1 MKKIDIVKNRFVF
14 IVPSFVFH
22 FLFYL
27 LPIIL
32 MIILAFFSWDLLNS
46 PSFVGLEN
54 FKGLIQDKWFWNSIV
69 VTLKYTFFTLPI
81 VFVTSLILGLLLQEE
96 NRFSKVMRIFF
107 YWPYMIPMVAGG
119 TMWKWLLSR
128 DFGLVNHILN
138 QLGFNPVSWL
148 ENPTLALLSVVI
160 VQAWVLSGF
169 MMMLYIVG
177 LQAVP
182 EEFYE
187 AASIDGASNF
197 QKFWFI
203 TLPLLRNTHISV
215 ITLTIANC
223 FRNFTIAYI
232 MTTGGPGYA
241 TTVAPLYIY
250 QKAFTDFR
258 IGYSSAGSIVILLIS
273 LVIAYVVSKVQER
286 DLEGGK
292 I

>member
-32 MIILAFFSWDLLNS
+32 MIILAFFSWDLLNT

-54 FKGLIQDKWFWNSIV
+54 FKDLIHDKWFWNSIV
-69 VTLKYTFFTLPI
+69 VTLEYTFLTLPI

-96 NRFSKVMRIFF
+96 NRFSKVMRVFF

-128 DFGLVNHILN
+128 DFGLINHILV

-148 ENPTLALLSVVI
+148 ENPTSALFSVVI
-160 VQAWVLSGF
+160 VQAWILSGF

-177 LQAVP
+177 LQALP
-182 EEFYE
+182 QEFYE

-203 TLPLLRNTHISV
+203 TMPLLRNTHISV

-223 FRNFTIAYI
+223 FKNFTVVYI

-258 IGYSSAGSIVILLIS
+258 IGYASAGSIVILLIS
-273 LVIAYVVSKVQER
+273 VVIAYVVRKVQER
-286 DLEGGK
+286 DLEEGK

>member
-1 MKKIDIVKNRFVF
+1 MVKNRFVF
-14 IVPSFVFH
+14 IIPSFVFH

-54 FKGLIQDKWFWNSIV
+54 FKDLMEDKWFWNSIV

-81 VFVTSLILGLLLQEE
+81 VFITSLILGLLLQEE
-96 NRFSKVMRIFF
+96 NSFSKIMRVFF

-119 TMWKWLLSR
+119 TMWKWLLSK
-128 DFGLVNHILN
+128 DFGLVNHILK
-138 QLGFNPVSWL
+138 QLGFNPINWL
-148 ENPTLALLSVVI
+148 DNPTLALFSVVI
-160 VQAWVLSGF
+160 VQTWVLSGF

-177 LQAVP
+177 LQALP

-203 TLPLLRNTHISV
+203 TMPLLRNTHISV

-223 FRNFTIAYI
+223 FRNFTIVYI

-258 IGYSSAGSIVILLIS
+258 IGYASAGSIVILLIS
-273 LVIAYVVSKVQER
+273 LVIAYVVRKVQER

>member
-1 MKKIDIVKNRFVF
+1 MKKIDIVKNRFAF
-14 IVPSFVFH
+14 IIPSFVFH

-32 MIILAFFSWDLLNS
+32 MIILAFFSWDLLNP

-54 FKGLIQDKWFWNSIV
+54 FKVLIQDKWFWNSIV

-96 NRFSKVMRIFF
+96 NRFSKVMRVFF

-119 TMWKWLLSR
+119 TMWKWLLSK
-128 DFGLVNHILN
+128 DFGLVNHILK
-138 QLGFNPVSWL
+138 QLGFNPINWL
-148 ENPTLALLSVVI
+148 DNPTLALFSVVI
-160 VQAWVLSGF
+160 VQTWVLSGF

-177 LQAVP
+177 LQALP

-187 AASIDGASNF
+187 AASIDGASNL

-203 TLPLLRNTHISV
+203 TMPLLRNTHISV

-223 FRNFTIAYI
+223 FRNFTIVYI

-258 IGYSSAGSIVILLIS
+258 IGYASAGSIVIFLIS
-273 LVIAYVVSKVQER
+273 LVIAYVVRKVQER

>member
-1 MKKIDIVKNRFVF
+1 VKKIDIVKNRFVF

-32 MIILAFFSWDLLNS
+32 MIILAFFSWDLLNT

-54 FKGLIQDKWFWNSIV
+54 FKDLIHDKWFWNSIV
-69 VTLKYTFFTLPI
+69 VTLEYTFLTLPI

-96 NRFSKVMRIFF
+96 NRFSKVMRVFF

-128 DFGLVNHILN
+128 DFGLINHILV

-148 ENPTLALLSVVI
+148 ENPTSALFSVVI
-160 VQAWVLSGF
+160 VQAWILSGF

-177 LQAVP
+177 LQALP
-182 EEFYE
+182 QEFYE

-203 TLPLLRNTHISV
+203 TMPLLRNTHISV

-223 FRNFTIAYI
+223 FKNFTVVYI

-258 IGYSSAGSIVILLIS
+258 IGYASAGSIVILLIS
-273 LVIAYVVSKVQER
+273 VVIAYVVRKVQER
-286 DLEGGK
+286 DLEEGK

>member
-1 MKKIDIVKNRFVF
+1 MVKNRFVF

>member
-14 IVPSFVFH
+14 IIPSFVFH

-54 FKGLIQDKWFWNSIV
+54 FKDLMEDKWFWNSIV

-81 VFVTSLILGLLLQEE
+81 VFITSLILGLLLQEE
-96 NRFSKVMRIFF
+96 NSFSKIMRVFF

-119 TMWKWLLSR
+119 TMWKWLLSK
-128 DFGLVNHILN
+128 DFGLVNHILK
-138 QLGFNPVSWL
+138 QLGFNPINWL
-148 ENPTLALLSVVI
+148 DNPTLALFSVVI
-160 VQAWVLSGF
+160 VQTWVLSGF

-177 LQAVP
+177 LQALP

-203 TLPLLRNTHISV
+203 TMPLLRNTHISV

-223 FRNFTIAYI
+223 FRNFTIVYI

-258 IGYSSAGSIVILLIS
+258 IGYASAGSIVILLIS
-273 LVIAYVVSKVQER
+273 LVIAYVVRKVQER